1 MEDDTKK
8 EDSKEAAEETPADKD
23 IKVEPAK

>member
-1 MEDDTKK
+1 MEDSTKK
-8 EDSKEAAEETPADKD
+8 EESKEVAEETPADKD

>member
-8 EDSKEAAEETPADKD
+8 EDSGVVADKE
-23 IKVEPAK
+23 IKAEPAK